1 MIDVLVTVG
10 VAIDQD
16 PVMIMI
22 SMFDVLDVACRLS
35 CRRRSL

>member
-22 SMFDVLDVACRLS
+22 SMFDVLCRMSLAVS
-35 CRRRSL
+35 CR